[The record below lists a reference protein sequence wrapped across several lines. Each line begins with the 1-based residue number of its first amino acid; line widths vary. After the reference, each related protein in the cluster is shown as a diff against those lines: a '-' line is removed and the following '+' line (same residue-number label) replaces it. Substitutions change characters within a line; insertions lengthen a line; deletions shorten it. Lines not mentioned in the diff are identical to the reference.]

1 MRKHRISPP
10 PRKKQTQRRSCK
22 DWVPLGI
29 RWQSERSILAACLAV
44 SALISLVFPSRFAEQ
59 YANLYITADASR
71 ILRAGARMEDFS
83 VLMRGALLGFLVT
96 ALLMVF
102 LAAYHYRWH
111 FQGSKSIYLMRRLPS
126 KYELARRCLAV
137 PVLGILLAALTAFLL
152 ACLYYAVYIRLTPPQ
167 CLTPGQWQAFWSF

>member
-1 MRKHRISPP
+1 MTKHRISPP
-10 PRKKQTQRRSCK
+10 LRKKQKQRCSCK

-29 RWQSERSILAACLAV
+29 RWQSERSILASCLAV
-44 SALISLVFPSRFAEQ
+44 STLISLSFPTRFSQQ
-59 YANLYITADASR
+59 YESLFIITDTSR
-71 ILRAGARMEDFS
+71 ILRQGAQMEDFA
-83 VLMRGALLGFLVT
+83 VLMRGALLGFLAT

-137 PVLGILLAALTAFLL
+137 PVLGVLLAALSAFLL
-152 ACLYYAVYIRLTPPQ
+152 VCLYYAIYISITPQQ
-167 CLTPGQWQAFWSF
+167 CLVPGQWQAFWSF